1 MIIYK
6 ITNSINGKSYIG
18 QTSRDLETRWLEHIK
33 NSKYQDSVFYRAL
46 KKYGKEKFTI
56 KVICYASTVQ
66 ELNYREL
73 PLYKNLLV
81 ELEVEAD
88 FWDLD
93 IDFDKLLPETDLKDL
108 GFDESDISMI
118 IYRADDDLGDIIT
131 LDELA
136 EIKTLKNICDLAKS
150 KEQI

>member
-1 MIIYK
+1 M
-6 ITNSINGKSYIG
+6 NEE
-18 QTSRDLETRWLEHIK
+18 L
-33 NSKYQDSVFYRAL
+33 KY
-46 KKYGKEKFTI
+46 E
-56 KVICYASTVQ
+56 
-66 ELNYREL
+66 EL

-81 ELEVEAD
+81 ELVEEAD

-93 IDFDKLLPETDLKDL
+93 IDFDKLSPETDLKDL
-108 GFDESDISMI
+108 GFDESDILMV

-136 EIKTLKNICDLAKS
+136 EIKTLKNICDLAKT

>member
-1 MIIYK
+1 M
-6 ITNSINGKSYIG
+6 NEE
-18 QTSRDLETRWLEHIK
+18 L
-33 NSKYQDSVFYRAL
+33 KY
-46 KKYGKEKFTI
+46 E
-56 KVICYASTVQ
+56 
-66 ELNYREL
+66 EL

-81 ELEVEAD
+81 ELVEEAD

-93 IDFDKLLPETDLKDL
+93 IDFDKLSPETDLKDL
-108 GFDESDISMI
+108 GFDESDISMV

-136 EIKTLKNICDLAKS
+136 EIKTLKNICDLAKN

>member
-1 MIIYK
+1 M
-6 ITNSINGKSYIG
+6 NEE
-18 QTSRDLETRWLEHIK
+18 L
-33 NSKYQDSVFYRAL
+33 KY
-46 KKYGKEKFTI
+46 E
-56 KVICYASTVQ
+56 
-66 ELNYREL
+66 EL

-88 FWDLD
+88 FWYFD
-93 IDFDKLLPETDLKDL
+93 IDFDKLSPETDLKDL

-118 IYRADDDLGDIIT
+118 IYGADDDLGDIIT

-136 EIKTLKNICDLAKS
+136 EIKTLKNICDLAKT

>member
-1 MIIYK
+1 M
-6 ITNSINGKSYIG
+6 NEE
-18 QTSRDLETRWLEHIK
+18 L
-33 NSKYQDSVFYRAL
+33 KY
-46 KKYGKEKFTI
+46 E
-56 KVICYASTVQ
+56 
-66 ELNYREL
+66 EL

-81 ELEVEAD
+81 ELEEEAD

-93 IDFDKLLPETDLKDL
+93 IDFDKLSPETDLKDL
-108 GFDESDISMI
+108 GFDESDISDI

-136 EIKTLKNICDLAKS
+136 EIKTLKNICDLAKT

>member
-1 MIIYK
+1 M
-6 ITNSINGKSYIG
+6 NEE
-18 QTSRDLETRWLEHIK
+18 L
-33 NSKYQDSVFYRAL
+33 KY
-46 KKYGKEKFTI
+46 E
-56 KVICYASTVQ
+56 
-66 ELNYREL
+66 EL

-81 ELEVEAD
+81 ELVEEAD

-93 IDFDKLLPETDLKDL
+93 IDFDKLSPETDLKDL

-118 IYRADDDLGDIIT
+118 IYGADDDLGDIIT

-136 EIKTLKNICDLAKS
+136 EIKTLKNICDLAKT

>member
-1 MIIYK
+1 M
-6 ITNSINGKSYIG
+6 NEE
-18 QTSRDLETRWLEHIK
+18 L
-33 NSKYQDSVFYRAL
+33 KY
-46 KKYGKEKFTI
+46 E
-56 KVICYASTVQ
+56 
-66 ELNYREL
+66 EL

-81 ELEVEAD
+81 ELVEEAD

-93 IDFDKLLPETDLKDL
+93 IDFDKLSPETDLKDL

-136 EIKTLKNICDLAKS
+136 EIKTLKNICDLAKT

>member
-1 MIIYK
+1 M
-6 ITNSINGKSYIG
+6 NEE
-18 QTSRDLETRWLEHIK
+18 L
-33 NSKYQDSVFYRAL
+33 KY
-46 KKYGKEKFTI
+46 E
-56 KVICYASTVQ
+56 
-66 ELNYREL
+66 EL

-81 ELEVEAD
+81 ELEEEAD

-93 IDFDKLLPETDLKDL
+93 IDFDKLSPETDLKDL
-108 GFDESDISMI
+108 GFDESDISMV

-136 EIKTLKNICDLAKS
+136 EIKTLKNICDLAKT

>member
-1 MIIYK
+1 MPEE
-6 ITNSINGKSYIG
+6 
-18 QTSRDLETRWLEHIK
+18 L
-33 NSKYQDSVFYRAL
+33 KY
-46 KKYGKEKFTI
+46 E
-56 KVICYASTVQ
+56 
-66 ELNYREL
+66 EL
-73 PLYKNLLV
+73 PLYKKLLV

-118 IYRADDDLGDIIT
+118 IYRADDDLGDMIT

-136 EIKTLKNICDLAKS
+136 EIKTLKNICDLAKT
-150 KEQI
+150 KEQA